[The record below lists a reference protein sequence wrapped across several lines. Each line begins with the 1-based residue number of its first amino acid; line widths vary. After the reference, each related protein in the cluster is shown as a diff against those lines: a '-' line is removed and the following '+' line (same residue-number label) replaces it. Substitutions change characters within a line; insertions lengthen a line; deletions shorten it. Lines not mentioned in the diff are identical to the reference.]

1 MTAAEDLW
9 EAVKLSYDSKQLITL
24 TNIHQRNQTSI
35 DETVGDNAALGV
47 INIWIIYAQVAYDEN
62 DGLHVE
68 VAKRGVIAMLWERGG
83 VSVTIARQEW
93 AEVFTDG
100 IVDKL
105 KRTGPRS
112 RMSPSSNSNV
122 AQHSGLLSDGT
133 KPEPWADVRALPL
146 GLMPSARSSR
156 DA

>member
-1 MTAAEDLW
+1 MTAASDLF
-9 EAVKLSYDSKQLITL
+9 EAVKVSYDSKQLITL
-24 TNIHQRNQTSI
+24 TNIHQRDATAI
-35 DETVGDNAALGV
+35 DEAVGDDAALGV
-47 INIWIIYAQVAYDEN
+47 INLWIIYAQIAYEEN
-62 DGLHVE
+62 EALHVE

-100 IVDKL
+100 IVEAL

-122 AQHSGLLSDGT
+122 TQHSGLLSDGS

-146 GLMPSARSSR
+146 GLMPLGRSSQDR
-156 DA
+156 